1 VKKFTWRLQRLL
13 DLKVKQENVM
23 RTELVSITEQ
33 AVALRGRIMLRKTAL
48 RQMLAKLAKKD
59 AKKRLKEQQLVLKYI
74 HVTDK
79 EIEELKTKLAE
90 LEKLRRDKIKQ
101 IMKIRKLRKGLEKLR
116 ADARAEFIKEL
127 EKFEQNELDDNTTIT
142 FARKILQHHT

>member
-142 FARKILQHHT
+142 FARKILQNI

>member
-1 VKKFTWRLQRLL
+1 MQRLF

-59 AKKRLKEQQLVLKYI
+59 AKKRMQEQQLVLKYI

-79 EIEELKTKLAE
+79 EIEALGIKLIE
-90 LEKLRRDKIKQ
+90 LERLRRDKIKQ

-116 ADARAEFIKEL
+116 DNARADFIKEL
-127 EKFEQNELDDNTTIT
+127 EKFEQNELDDNSTIT
-142 FARKILQHHT
+142 FARKILQRT

>member
-1 VKKFTWRLQRLL
+1 MKKFKWRLQRLF
-13 DLKVKQENVM
+13 DLKVKQEDVM
-23 RTELVSITEQ
+23 RNELVSITEQ

-48 RQMLAKLAKKD
+48 RQMLAKLKKKD
-59 AKKRLKEQQLVLKYI
+59 AKKRMQEQQLVLKYI

-79 EIEELKTKLAE
+79 EIEALGMKLIE
-90 LEKLRRDKIKQ
+90 LEKLRREKIKQ

-116 ADARAEFIKEL
+116 DNAKADFIKEL

-142 FARKILQHHT
+142 FARKILQHT

>member
-1 VKKFTWRLQRLL
+1 MKKFTWRLQRLF

-74 HVTDK
+74 HVADK
-79 EIEELKTKLAE
+79 EIEELGLQLAE

-116 ADARAEFIKEL
+116 ANARAEFIKEL
-127 EKFEQNELDDNTTIT
+127 EKFEQDELDDNTTIT
-142 FARKILQHHT
+142 FARKILQHA

>member
-1 VKKFTWRLQRLL
+1 MKKFKWRLQRLF
-13 DLKVKQENVM
+13 DLKVKQEDVM

-48 RQMLAKLAKKD
+48 RQMLAKLKKKD
-59 AKKRLKEQQLVLKYI
+59 AKKRMQEQQLVLKYI

-79 EIEELKTKLAE
+79 EIEALGMKLIE
-90 LEKLRRDKIKQ
+90 LEKLRREKIKQ

-116 ADARAEFIKEL
+116 DNAKADFIKEL
-127 EKFEQNELDDNTTIT
+127 EKFEQNELDDNTTIS
-142 FARKILQHHT
+142 FARKILQHT

>member
-33 AVALRGRIMLRKTAL
+33 AVALRGRIMLQKTAL

-79 EIEELKTKLAE
+79 EIEELKTKLVE

-142 FARKILQHHT
+142 FARKILQHHI

>member
-1 VKKFTWRLQRLL
+1 MQRLF

-79 EIEELKTKLAE
+79 EIEELGLKLTE

-116 ADARAEFIKEL
+116 ADVRAEFIKEL

-142 FARKILQHHT
+142 FARKILQHT

>member
-1 VKKFTWRLQRLL
+1 MQRLF

-23 RTELVSITEQ
+23 RTELISITEQ
-33 AVALRGRIMLRKTAL
+33 AVALRGRIMLRKAAL

-79 EIEELKTKLAE
+79 EIEELGLKLTE

-127 EKFEQNELDDNTTIT
+127 EKFEQNELDDNSTIT
-142 FARKILQHHT
+142 FARKILQHT

>member
-1 VKKFTWRLQRLL
+1 VKKFKWRLQRLF
-13 DLKVKQENVM
+13 DLKVKQEDVM

-48 RQMLAKLAKKD
+48 RQMLAKLKKKD
-59 AKKRLKEQQLVLKYI
+59 AKKRMQEQQLVLKYI

-79 EIEELKTKLAE
+79 EIEALGMKLIE
-90 LEKLRRDKIKQ
+90 LEKLRREKIKQ

-116 ADARAEFIKEL
+116 DNAKADFIKEL

-142 FARKILQHHT
+142 FARKILQHT

>member
-1 VKKFTWRLQRLL
+1 MKKFKWRLQRLF

-79 EIEELKTKLAE
+79 EIEELGMKLTE

-142 FARKILQHHT
+142 FARKILQHI